1 MTSLTFEHVS
11 KSFGKIDALVGL
23 NLNIHSGEF
32 FALVGSSGCGK
43 STAMRIAGGLETP
56 DFGDI
61 RADGRVITDVLPKDR
76 GFGMVTQQ
84 NALLKSRTAEGNIA
98 LPLEARRVRR
108 DAISE
113 RVSAEAH
120 KLGVGHLLDR
130 RRRELSGGETQ
141 AVQMARAL
149 VARPRVLLLDEPM
162 ARIDTE
168 LRLQLRNDLIWLQN
182 EYGVT
187 TLLITADQED
197 AMVLADRVAVLDAG
211 HLQQVGAP
219 MDLYRQPVNTVVAGF
234 FGEPQMNLLDVRVE
248 LDGGLRHYVVGGY
261 RIPAH
266 HGPAERFVGGRALV
280 GIRPEDLRLES
291 DQNHRALKTVVERVE
306 NRGSSTVLHVRSGG
320 GAGATGEPGVSVVAT
335 CRGPGPR
342 IGDRVG
348 IVIDPARLHLFDPYT
363 GAALLHP
370 IHPI

>member
-11 KSFGKIDALVGL
+11 KSFGEIDALVGL
-23 NLNIHSGEF
+23 NIEIRSGEF

-43 STAMRIAGGLETP
+43 STAMRIAAGLESL
-56 DFGDI
+56 DFGNI
-61 RADGRVITDVLPKDR
+61 RADGRVITDVLPRDR
-76 GFGMVTQQ
+76 GFGMVTQR
-84 NALLKSRTAEGNIA
+84 NALLQSRTAEGNIS
-98 LPLEARRVRR
+98 LPLEARRVRHDVR
-108 DAISE
+108 AQ
-113 RVSAEAH
+113 RVFAEAH

-130 RRRELSGGETQ
+130 RRKELSGGETQ

-149 VARPRVLLLDEPM
+149 VARPLVLLLDEPM

-168 LRLQLRNDLIWLQN
+168 LRLQLRNDLIRLQSG
-182 EYGVT
+182 YGVT

-211 HLQQVGAP
+211 HLQQIGSP
-219 MDLYRQPVNTVVAGF
+219 MDLYRQPVNTVVAAF

-248 LDGGLRHYVVGGY
+248 RDGALPHYVVGGY

-266 HGPAERFVGGRALV
+266 HGPAGRFVGGRALV

-291 DQNHRALKTVVERVE
+291 DQHHRSLQTVVERVE
-306 NRGSSTVLHVRSGG
+306 NRGSSTVLHLRSEGG
-320 GAGATGEPGVSVVAT
+320 VGDTGERGVSLIAT

-342 IGDRVG
+342 ISDRVG
-348 IVIDPARLHLFDPYT
+348 VVIDPARLHLFDPFT

-370 IHPI
+370 I

>member
-11 KSFGKIDALVGL
+11 KTFGEINALVGF
-23 NLNIHSGEF
+23 NLEIQSGEF

-56 DFGDI
+56 THGDV
-61 RADGRVITDVLPKDR
+61 RAGGRLITHVLPSDR

-84 NALLKSRTAEGNIA
+84 NALMSNRTAAGNIS

-108 DAISE
+108 DVISE

-120 KLGVGHLLDR
+120 KFGVGHLLDR

-141 AVQMARAL
+141 AVQLARAL
-149 VARPRVLLLDEPM
+149 VARPRVLLLDEPL
-162 ARIDTE
+162 ARIDND
-168 LRLQLRNDLIWLQN
+168 LRLLLRNDLIRIQT

-187 TLLITADQED
+187 TLLVTADQED
-197 AMVLADRVAVLDAG
+197 AMVLADRVAVLHDG

-234 FGEPQMNLLDVRVE
+234 FGEPSMNLLDVRVE
-248 LDGGLRHYVVGGY
+248 SDGGLRRYVIGGH

-266 HGPAERFVGGRALV
+266 HGPAERLVGGRALV

-291 DQNHRALKTVVERVE
+291 SEANRALQAVVERIE
-306 NRGSSTVLHVRSGG
+306 NRGPISVVHLKADAVRYS
-320 GAGATGEPGVSVVAT
+320 GEPGVSLVAS
-335 CRGPGPR
+335 CRGMGPR

-348 IVIDPARLHLFDPYT
+348 VVIDPARLHLFDPIT

-370 IHPI
+370 I